1 MSWFARR
8 SGGSPG
14 GWPYTPDAR
23 DRVVWL
29 ADAPPS
35 DEGAALP
42 VVLAS
47 EFRLF
52 LLYLTPDAASDRGGS
67 PRIVSADT
75 DDMSVAVVEFLQP
88 YAHLFGPPNDEAI
101 IGHPLA
107 ARGLHPCGRFTVEDS
122 SWLRALE
129 RTDAVHERYH
139 PERFRLL
146 THYVFTFRDS
156 TFECAANDLAVTVR
170 RGSLRGVV
178 AEVAG
183 RMGLW

>member
-1 MSWFARR
+1 MSWFRR
-8 SGGSPG
+8 GSAGSPG

-29 ADAPPS
+29 ADAPHS

-52 LLYLTPDAASDRGGS
+52 LVYLTQDTPPDWDGQSVT
-67 PRIVSADT
+67 IVRADSE
-75 DDMSVAVVEFLQP
+75 DMPVAVVEFLQP
-88 YAHLFGPPNDEAI
+88 HAHLFGPPHDEAI

-107 ARGLHPCGRFTVEDS
+107 GRGLHPCGRFTVEDS

-129 RTDAVHERYH
+129 RMDAAHPRH
-139 PERFRLL
+139 RPERFRLL
-146 THYVFTFRDS
+146 THYVFTFRES
-156 TFECAANDLAVTVR
+156 TFECAANDLAFSVR

-178 AEVAG
+178 ADVAA
-183 RMGLW
+183 RLD